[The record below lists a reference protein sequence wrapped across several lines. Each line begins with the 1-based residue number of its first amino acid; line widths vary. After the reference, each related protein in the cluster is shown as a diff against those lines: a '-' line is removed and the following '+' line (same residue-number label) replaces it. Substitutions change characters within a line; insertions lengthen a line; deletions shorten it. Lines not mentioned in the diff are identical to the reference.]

1 MPKLY
6 HYPLPLSTIEKQA
19 KSATRCGIFEEK
31 HGFLLTNADALR
43 KLKTMN
49 RIYSADDLAACIN
62 EYGIL
67 PFWSEDG
74 FSAWQLSGVDFNK
87 LWNIREAVVNTKAVA
102 YGKFVNK
109 KATFVSLDVFPYLCA
124 LRRDGY
130 DFDSAADEGKMP
142 SREIS
147 IMNSVGDTPTPSYKL
162 GKALGIKGYDAAVT
176 SLQNKTYLCLNFKK
190 SMMGT
195 ALLCRPEILFGS
207 DIVRSAYSFS
217 PSECAEQ
224 ILKRASG
231 LKNFTDA
238 EIKKILSPAV

>member
-1 MPKLY
+1 MDK
-6 HYPLPLSTIEKQA
+6 
-19 KSATRCGIFEEK
+19 
-31 HGFLLTNADALR
+31 
-43 KLKTMN
+43 
-49 RIYSADDLAACIN
+49 IYSAEDLSARIR

-74 FSAWQLSGVDFNK
+74 FSAWQLSGVNFNT
-87 LWNIREAVVNTKAVA
+87 LWSIREAVVNTRTVA

-109 KATFVSLDVFPYLCA
+109 KATFVSLDVFPYLCS

-142 SREIS
+142 NREIS
-147 IMNSVGDTPTPSYKL
+147 VMKAVGDTPTPSYNL
-162 GKALGIKGYDAAVT
+162 GKTLGIKGYDSAVT

-195 ALLCRPEILFGS
+195 ALLCRPEVLFG
-207 DIVRSAYSFS
+207 DEKVRSAYSLS
-217 PSECAEQ
+217 PAECAEQ

-231 LKNFTDA
+231 LKHFSDA
-238 EIKKILSPAV
+238 EIKKILTPAVI